1 MILSRHVPVHT
12 RCLGAPFLIGKLVG
26 KAVGKCIGKAVV
38 MRYVRV
44 LMVEDDHMQRS
55 VLELLFEQANTHN
68 DGFVNFE
75 VKTVDSGL
83 DALAEVRETAQA
95 NRQYDLIL
103 IDYVLGDMT
112 GDTLIPHFRD
122 LLGDSV
128 AIVLTS
134 IHSDARD
141 RSLEMSADAFL
152 HKPLSSDVISHIWM
166 FLKDASQ
173 LQQLIEAGE
182 SSSGG
187 DDEPDAA
194 AHEHEHP
201 SGESPAEDLVAT
213 PAQVVRRLLAT
224 APADAP
230 PSDAQNVS
238 GLPPGLSAS
247 AVTGG
252 GVCSVR
258 QPCRSYASCDSSVS
272 SLGGSSVEALSSRMQ
287 GGLFLGSEAPTPAE
301 PHLSGATAPP
311 PAQLVADL
319 LEDPTAN
326 APAARDSVCVH
337 Q

>member
-1 MILSRHVPVHT
+1 MRHKAMKFHIMGIGTSREQCSGSEE
-12 RCLGAPFLIGKLVG
+12 RIKVG
-26 KAVGKCIGKAVV
+26 RRRVV
-38 MRYVRV
+38 AMRVVRV

-152 HKPLSSDVISHIWM
+152 HKP
-166 FLKDASQ
+166 
-173 LQQLIEAGE
+173 
-182 SSSGG
+182 
-187 DDEPDAA
+187 
-194 AHEHEHP
+194 
-201 SGESPAEDLVAT
+201 
-213 PAQVVRRLLAT
+213 
-224 APADAP
+224 
-230 PSDAQNVS
+230 
-238 GLPPGLSAS
+238 
-247 AVTGG
+247 
-252 GVCSVR
+252 
-258 QPCRSYASCDSSVS
+258 
-272 SLGGSSVEALSSRMQ
+272 
-287 GGLFLGSEAPTPAE
+287 
-301 PHLSGATAPP
+301 
-311 PAQLVADL
+311 
-319 LEDPTAN
+319 
-326 APAARDSVCVH
+326 
-337 Q
+337 